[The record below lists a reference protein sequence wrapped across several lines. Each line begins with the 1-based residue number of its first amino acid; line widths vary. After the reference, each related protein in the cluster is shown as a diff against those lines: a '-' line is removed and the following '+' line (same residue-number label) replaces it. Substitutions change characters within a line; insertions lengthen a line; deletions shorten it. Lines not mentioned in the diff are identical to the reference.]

1 MNMKHFI
8 LKEVPDAKL
17 DISNFELQEVDIPIP
32 GDGQVLVRNILL
44 SIDAANRTWM
54 QGRTYRDQVIAGD
67 VMPSYSV
74 AEIIESKDPDFKKGQ
89 IVTADSFWAEY
100 SVVASKDLNKCP
112 DNISLSNLLSLFGI
126 AGLTAY
132 HGLFDVGEVKAS
144 DTVVVSA
151 AAGSV
156 GVYVGQLAK
165 AVGCKVVGIAGGDA
179 KCKKVVEELGFD
191 GCIDYKNANL
201 VRELKTLCPEGVD
214 LYFDNVGGTVLEA
227 VLIRMKNRGR
237 IVCCGAVSQYESP
250 SPIGPRNIPGFI
262 ITKRLKLEGF
272 IVMDFK
278 ERHLEAIAHM
288 KKLLNDGKI
297 TIIEDITEGL
307 QSAPEALVN
316 LLNGKNFG
324 KSMVRVTP
332 DPTRP
337 KLS

>member
-1 MNMKHFI
+1 MKHFI
-8 LKEVPDAKL
+8 LKEAPDAKL
-17 DISNFELQEVDIPIP
+17 DVSNFELQEVDVPKP
-32 GDGQVLVRNILL
+32 EHGQVLVRNILL

-100 SVVASKDLNKCP
+100 SVVESNDLNKCP

-201 VRELKTLCPEGVD
+201 ARELKTLCPEGVD

-237 IVCCGAVSQYESP
+237 IVCCGAVSQYESS

-278 ERHLEAIAHM
+278 ERHLEAITHM

-307 QSAPEALVN
+307 KSAPEALVN

-324 KSMVRVTP
+324 KSMVRLTP

>member
-1 MNMKHFI
+1 MKHFI
-8 LKEVPDAKL
+8 LKEAPDAKL
-17 DISNFELQEVDIPIP
+17 DVSNFELQEVDVPKP
-32 GDGQVLVRNILL
+32 EHGQVLVRNILL

-100 SVVASKDLNKCP
+100 SVVESKDLNKCP

-201 VRELKTLCPEGVD
+201 ARELKTLCPEGVD

-237 IVCCGAVSQYESP
+237 IVCCGAVSQYESS

-278 ERHLEAIAHM
+278 ERHLEAITHM

-307 QSAPEALVN
+307 KSAPEALVN

-324 KSMVRVTP
+324 KSMVRLTP

>member
-278 ERHLEAIAHM
+278 ERHLDAITHM

-324 KSMVRVTP
+324 KSMVRVAP
-332 DPTRP
+332 DPTEP
-337 KLS
+337 KSS